1 MQHYGLI
8 GYPLGHSFSQR
19 FFSEKFA
26 REGIADARYDLFP
39 LPDIEMLPQL
49 LEENPDLCGLNVT
62 IPHKETVVRYLHD
75 LDETARAVGAVNTIR
90 IRAGRLTGFNT
101 DTVGF
106 RLSLLSWLAEQGLAV
121 SDVRRAL
128 VLGTGGAAKA
138 VGFVLEKLAVEVV
151 FVSRGG
157 LRFRKFEKF
166 PKSPVVVSYADLR
179 RFSPADFTLL
189 VNATPLGAYPDTDIC
204 PPIPFA
210 ALDARHLVY
219 DLVYNP
225 AETLLLR
232 RAEDQGA
239 AVKNGLEM
247 LQLQA
252 EAAWKIWQEQQ

>member
-26 REGIADARYDLFP
+26 REGIADAQYDLFP
-39 LPDIEMLPQL
+39 LPQIGLLPQL
-49 LEENPDLCGLNVT
+49 LQAHPDLVGLNVT
-62 IPHKETVVRYLHD
+62 IPHKETVVGYLHD

-90 IRAGRLTGFNT
+90 IRNGRLTGFNT

-106 RLSLLSWLAEQGLAV
+106 RLSLLSWLAERGLAV
-121 SDVRRAL
+121 ADVRRAL

-138 VGFVLEKLAVEVV
+138 VGFVLEKLAIDFVC
-151 FVSRGG
+151 VSRS
-157 LRFRKFEKF
+157 
-166 PKSPVVVSYADLR
+166 PKRQTPSRAVVSYDDLQG
-179 RFSPADFTLL
+179 FSPDDFTLI
-189 VNATPLGAYPDTDIC
+189 VNATPAGTHPDADVC
-204 PPIPFA
+204 PPVPFA

-232 RAEDQGA
+232 RAKNQGA

-252 EAAWKIWQEQQ
+252 EAAWEIWQKQA